1 MLVLEFKSVFA
12 IDAYKLTSEVPAE
25 MLNYI
30 CAHTTLSFQI
40 LKIRQCDH
48 GEKF

>member
-1 MLVLEFKSVFA
+1 MLVLELKAVFA

-25 MLNYI
+25 VLNFM
-30 CAHTTLSFQI
+30 CAHTTVGFQI
-40 LKIRQCDH
+40 LKIRQCDY